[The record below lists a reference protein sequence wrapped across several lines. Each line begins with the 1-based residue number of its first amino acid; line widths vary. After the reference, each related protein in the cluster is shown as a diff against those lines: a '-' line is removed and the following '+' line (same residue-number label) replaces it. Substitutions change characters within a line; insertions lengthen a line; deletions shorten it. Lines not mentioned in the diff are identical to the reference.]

1 MKCLQ
6 DWFYIIIN
14 IQTIW
19 TNLTIHFLTNLN
31 SEWSKRIIR
40 EFHNYLINN

>member
-31 SEWSKRIIR
+31 REFTQELIR
-40 EFHNYLINN
+40 EFHNCLINI